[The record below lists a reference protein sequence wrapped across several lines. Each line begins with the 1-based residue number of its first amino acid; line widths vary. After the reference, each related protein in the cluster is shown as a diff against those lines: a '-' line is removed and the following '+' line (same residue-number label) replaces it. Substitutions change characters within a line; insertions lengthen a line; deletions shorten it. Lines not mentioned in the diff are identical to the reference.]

1 MIDGFPPFALKSDI
15 YLIIAGHYCR
25 SGTRY
30 NRELRKRKNSSVNQI
45 EEVWIAEGEGGREV
59 EQSIESSTTNGKVD
73 LKTS

>member
-15 YLIIAGHYCR
+15 YLIITGHYCR

-45 EEVWIAEGEGGREV
+45 EEV
-59 EQSIESSTTNGKVD
+59 
-73 LKTS
+73 